1 VTPKECGKKL
11 MRDYHK
17 GGRWDTESYH
27 LADAIAAEIQAVQA
41 EARKQALEEVEKK
54 LAVIWKRHC
63 PSVDDGL
70 NDDRKL
76 AAGYACRDLHDA
88 IRALAKETK

>member
-27 LADAIAAEIQAVQA
+27 LADAIAAEIQAAQA
-41 EARKQALEEVEKK
+41 EARKQALEEAAQECEDSCDDTHGGDRGTCIDRGLSFGCDCCGMAKVIKALAQEKK
-54 LAVIWKRHC
+54 
-63 PSVDDGL
+63 
-70 NDDRKL
+70 
-76 AAGYACRDLHDA
+76 
-88 IRALAKETK
+88 